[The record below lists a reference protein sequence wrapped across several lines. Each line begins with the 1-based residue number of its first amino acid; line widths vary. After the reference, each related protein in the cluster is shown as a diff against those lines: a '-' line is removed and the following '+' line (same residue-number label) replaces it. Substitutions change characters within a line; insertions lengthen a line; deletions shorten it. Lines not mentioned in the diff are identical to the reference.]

1 MIESLS
7 NGKLYRLYQYAQ
19 KKVFEALERDN
30 YKLAF
35 VYCEMLEEI
44 LDKMY
49 PNFMR
54 GEKKNEKET
63 ISDRDS
69 LYLSYDR
76 DRIRTNSVLPQRG
89 DVTMGCGRG

>member
-1 MIESLS
+1 MRATL
-7 NGKLYRLYQYAQ
+7 NALYQYAQ
-19 KKVFEALERDN
+19 RRVIDAVDKGQ

-35 VYCEMLEEI
+35 IYCEMLEEI

-54 GEKKNEKET
+54 GEKKDEKET